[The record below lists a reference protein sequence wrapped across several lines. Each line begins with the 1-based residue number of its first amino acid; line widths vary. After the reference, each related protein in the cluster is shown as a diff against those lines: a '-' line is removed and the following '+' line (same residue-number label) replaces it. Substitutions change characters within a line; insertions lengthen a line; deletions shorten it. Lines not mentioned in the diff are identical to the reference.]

1 MTKFLKMFAVKEG
14 DIKFDRECWGLS
26 GVNIILNLASLP
38 LLLSVRRVFTDYKLV
53 RNITC
58 FC

>member
-1 MTKFLKMFAVKEG
+1 MKKFLKMFAVKEG

-38 LLLSVRRVFTDYKLV
+38 LLLSVRRVFTD
-53 RNITC
+53 
-58 FC
+58 